1 MKDCCEGKVADV
13 CAKRAREVFY
23 TRAPFRDNLH
33 ECVVINE
40 AYIETVATVFNN
52 IADGEVLIR
61 LIQVIAR
68 SCAET
73 LPRTRVLFKLNMN
86 PEDGFVVPGEAA
98 IIKKILLNEFT
109 VIVLFLDV
117 NCFLVFV
124 INETNEHN
132 EEIRDRQFQDF
143 VFEHNEMEWNG
154 MEWNGMKWNGMK

>member
-1 MKDCCEGKVADV
+1 
-13 CAKRAREVFY
+13 
-23 TRAPFRDNLH
+23 
-33 ECVVINE
+33 
-40 AYIETVATVFNN
+40 
-52 IADGEVLIR
+52 
-61 LIQVIAR
+61 
-68 SCAET
+68 
-73 LPRTRVLFKLNMN
+73 MN

-143 VFEHNEMEWNG
+143 VFEHNEME
-154 MEWNGMKWNGMK
+154 